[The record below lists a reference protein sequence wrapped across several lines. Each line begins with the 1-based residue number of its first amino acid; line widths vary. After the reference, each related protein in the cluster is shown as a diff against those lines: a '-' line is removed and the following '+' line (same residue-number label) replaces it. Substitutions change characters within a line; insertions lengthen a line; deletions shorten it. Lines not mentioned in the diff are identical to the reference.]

1 MKTALITGA
10 AGYLGSHLAKSLKQS
25 GWKVV
30 GLGHKR
36 HTMNQY
42 LDIMHY
48 ADVRNIDDVDDLFSR
63 IKFDVVFHLAARIEA
78 GVSFKEPTEF
88 YSVNTGG
95 TCNDYIPN
103 YNSCNLNPSFD
114 YENNENIENF
124 ACPCSNRYKNYSKI
138 GCPYNKNCPCGINC
152 TCGINCSCN

>member
-10 AGYLGSHLAKSLKQS
+10 AGYLGSHLAKSLKKS

-95 TCNDYIPN
+95 TCNVINAMVKHGVKNIVFSSTAAVYQASNTPLKEDDPKFD
-103 YNSCNLNPSFD
+103 NSPYGN
-114 YENNENIENF
+114 
-124 ACPCSNRYKNYSKI
+124 SKPVSYTHLTLPTKRI
-138 GCPYNKNCPCGINC
+138 V
-152 TCGINCSCN
+152 